1 MISWKVYI
9 VQILEVLYQY
19 TQKRTV
25 DIERLWTVVG
35 NEEAFIVSNNGDK
48 RLLPILCFKEYA
60 QAFCVNDRTNMEMSF
75 YTTNIKLI

>member
-1 MISWKVYI
+1 M
-9 VQILEVLYQY
+9 QILEVLYQY

-35 NEEAFIVSNNGDK
+35 NEESFIVSNNGDK

-60 QAFCVNDRTNMEMSF
+60 QAFCVNDTNMEMSF